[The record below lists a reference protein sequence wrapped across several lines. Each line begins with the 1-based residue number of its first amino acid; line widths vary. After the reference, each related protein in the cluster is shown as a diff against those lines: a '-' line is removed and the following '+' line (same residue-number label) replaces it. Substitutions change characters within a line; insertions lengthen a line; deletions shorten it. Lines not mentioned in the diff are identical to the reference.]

1 MPTVLCIDDH
11 TYRLTR
17 LEALLEAGGYTVV
30 SASHP
35 EDALDLF
42 ANNPVDAVIL
52 DCHLL
57 SMRSSD
63 VIAGLKHLRPNLP
76 LILVSAYCPEPC
88 IRSSQAAVCLEK
100 GESELELLAALA
112 AVTRRHRGGSEPQD
126 RCA

>member
-17 LEALLEAGGYTVV
+17 LEALLEAGGYTVIT
-30 SASHP
+30 AS
-35 EDALDLF
+35 DTQNALESF

-52 DCHLL
+52 DCHLV

-76 LILVSAYCPEPC
+76 VILISAYCPEPC
-88 IRSSQAAVCLEK
+88 SRSSQAAVCIEK

-112 AVTRRHRGGSEPQD
+112 AVTRRHGSAGPQG